1 MNEEL
6 TKFLRE
12 ISQKLNI
19 LVALE
24 LSKDKKKLSEKV
36 KFLLDFGLTNQ
47 QIAEILGTS
56 KGSIEVIKSRLKKKL
71 DNKCFQNNRKKN
83 FKRNF

>member
-1 MNEEL
+1 MSEEL

-19 LVALE
+19 LIALG
-24 LSKDKKKLSEKV
+24 LSKEKKKLSEKV

-56 KGSIEVIKSRLKKKL
+56 KGSVEVIKSRLKKKS
-71 DNKCFQNNRKKN
+71 K
-83 FKRNF
+83 

>member
-56 KGSIEVIKSRLKKKL
+56 KGSIEVIMS
-71 DNKCFQNNRKKN
+71 NQEQ
-83 FKRNF
+83 

>member
-6 TKFLRE
+6 VKFLQE

-24 LSKDKKKLSEKV
+24 LSKEKKKLSEKV

-71 DNKCFQNNRKKN
+71 DNKCF
-83 FKRNF
+83 

>member
-1 MNEEL
+1 MSEEL

-19 LVALE
+19 LIALG
-24 LSKDKKKLSEKV
+24 LSKEKKKLSEKV

-56 KGSIEVIKSRLKKKL
+56 KGSIEVIKSRLKKKV
-71 DNKCFQNNRKKN
+71 FKK
-83 FKRNF
+83 